1 MPLDILGSYAASSST
16 GAIARNA
23 ARSSDA
29 SASATIG
36 FAGLSARGGTSG
48 AEEYE
53 ASSSGNM
60 AVFLSPFIRLDIKTR
75 LAIVE
80 IRNSETGEVQ
90 QQYPS
95 PRAVREYAQ
104 NLPDDSDLRVAATDN
119 GGQSDGGDAAFAP
132 RIICS
137 AADNAA
143 EAAKAPVV
151 TFGQGSASSSSP
163 APAPSPVPSGIAKTA
178 AAAFGSFQNVLTG
191 GRELAVA

>member
-1 MPLDILGSYAASSST
+1 MPLDIIGSYAASSSN

-23 ARSSDA
+23 ARGTDP

-36 FAGLSARGGTSG
+36 FAGLSARGGVAG

-53 ASSSGNM
+53 AVSSGSL
-60 AVFLSPFIRLDIKTR
+60 AVYISPFIRLDIKTR

-80 IRNSETGEVQ
+80 IRNSQTGEVQ

-104 NLPDDSDLRVAATDN
+104 NLPDDSDLRVN
-119 GGQSDGGDAAFAP
+119 GRDQSDGEAGQEP
-132 RIICS
+132 RIIGS
-137 AADNAA
+137 DADNAEVTA
-143 EAAKAPVV
+143 ELQSVS
-151 TFGQGSASSSSP
+151 FGQGGSS
-163 APAPSPVPSGIAKTA
+163 APAPVPSGIARSVT
-178 AAAFGSFQNVLTG
+178 AAFGSFQNVLTG